1 MWKLLPLPEHT
12 PSAERKKKKKNLN
25 DLNKTN
31 RKEIK
36 GHLTTLQYKKGD
48 CFSLILRNS
57 QKKKS
62 YIHIYYTV
70 YVRTRILNIYLK
82 KKKKVYLH
90 FLE

>member
-12 PSAERKKKKKNLN
+12 PSAERKKKKNLN